1 MSAPRHRWDVS
12 PAEARSIQATLARRV
27 LRRNSRGLRTA
38 RRVGGVDVSFRAGWA
53 IATIVVLDRR
63 ELAPIEAATV
73 CQPISFPYVPGLL
86 SFRECPPILAAWEQ
100 LREHPDALLVDG
112 QGYAHPRRF
121 GLACHLGV
129 WLDVPTVGCAKTR
142 LIGAYDEPAEQRGS
156 TSALTDGDELIG
168 AVVRTRTRV
177 RPLFVSVGHRFDLDT
192 AIAWTLASGRGYR
205 LPEPTRLA
213 HLAAGKYATPQ
224 ETRSVSEGPPR

>member
-1 MSAPRHRWDVS
+1 MDALRHRWDVS
-12 PAEARSIQATLARRV
+12 PAEARAIQATLARRV
-27 LRRNSRGLRTA
+27 SRRNARSLRTA
-38 RRVGGVDVSFRAGWA
+38 RRVGGVDVSFREGWA
-53 IATIVVLDRR
+53 IAAIVVLDRR
-63 ELAPIEAATV
+63 ELEPIDAATA
-73 CQPISFPYVPGLL
+73 CQPIAFPYVPGLL
-86 SFRECPPILAAWEQ
+86 SFRECPPILAAWEL
-100 LREHPDALLVDG
+100 LREHPDALLIDG

-121 GLACHLGV
+121 GLACHLGM

-142 LIGAYDEPAEQRGS
+142 LVGDYDEPAAQRGS
-156 TSALTDGDELIG
+156 ASELRDGAELIG

-213 HLAAGKYATPQ
+213 HLAAGKCATP
-224 ETRSVSEGPPR
+224 PRPAP